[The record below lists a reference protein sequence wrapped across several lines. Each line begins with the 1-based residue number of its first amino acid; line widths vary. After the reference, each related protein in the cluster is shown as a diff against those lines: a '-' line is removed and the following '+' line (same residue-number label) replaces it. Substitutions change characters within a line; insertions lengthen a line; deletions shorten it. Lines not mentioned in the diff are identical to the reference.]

1 MEFPKHGRYT
11 ASGDGL
17 RTASTQT
24 ATFGMIMCL
33 TIGHAFVICNVE
45 KIGISANRHAMLLLC
60 MCEQTARRKE
70 AYRKMIRHRT
80 AVDNPVEER
89 EWREMLKLIYVMA
102 TINNIRSRISFE

>member
-17 RTASTQT
+17 RAASTQT

-60 MCEQTARRKE
+60 MCEQTARQKE

-80 AVDNPVEER
+80 AVDNPVDER
-89 EWREMLKLIYVMA
+89 ENGGKC
-102 TINNIRSRISFE
+102 SS

>member
-17 RTASTQT
+17 RAASTQT

-60 MCEQTARRKE
+60 IC
-70 AYRKMIRHRT
+70 
-80 AVDNPVEER
+80 VS
-89 EWREMLKLIYVMA
+89 KLPGGKKL
-102 TINNIRSRISFE
+102 TEK